1 VDGPLEQGDRN
12 LVSAPTKALA
22 GLLTLA
28 ALTACSPPAPTA
40 SAGKLVVAGYGGS
53 YQEAFEQAVVPA
65 FEKTCGCEI
74 TYIAGSSSDTVA
86 KLKAQKDAPQIDVA
100 LIDDGPQ
107 AQAAQAGLLAK
118 LDPAAVTR
126 LPKVEKVARLPQDV
140 GVGFAMTA
148 TGLAYNRDWFAKNG
162 VPAPKRLSD
171 LADPKLKGKI
181 VLPSI
186 SNTYGVGALMLAARE
201 GDGTV
206 ESGFAGVKKV
216 AANAFTFD
224 TTADVSNYFLQGQA
238 VATVWGGSR
247 VETLADKDFPIT
259 FVYPEEGAIPL
270 LATANVVNK
279 AQHAD
284 LAQKFVN
291 ALLEPGIQQK
301 LAAEGYDGPTVTD
314 ATLDPALAKRVVGA
328 EQAADMKPLDWT
340 TVNAQRAAWT
350 DRWTKEVEKG

>member
-1 VDGPLEQGDRN
+1 MTRL
-12 LVSAPTKALA
+12 LAAALA
-22 GLLTLA
+22 LIG
-28 ALTACSPPAPTA
+28 LTACAPPSPTA

-53 YQEAFEQAVVPA
+53 YQEAFEQAVLPG
-65 FEKTCGCEI
+65 FEKECGCQV
-74 TYIAGSSSDTVA
+74 TYIAGSSTDTVA

-107 AQAAQAGLLAK
+107 AQAAAAGLLAG

-126 LPKVEKVARLPQDV
+126 LAKVEKVARLPGDV

-148 TGLAYNRDWFAKNG
+148 TGLAYNSKWYADNG
-162 VPAPKRLSD
+162 LPAPRKLSD
-171 LADPKLKGKI
+171 LADPKLKGKV

-206 ESGFAGVKKV
+206 ESGFAGIKKV

-238 VATVWGGSR
+238 VASVWGGSR
-247 VETLADKDFPIT
+247 VETLADKNFPIK
-259 FVYPEEGAIPL
+259 FAYPEEGAIPL
-270 LATANVVNK
+270 LATANVVK
-279 AQHAD
+279 GAPHPD

-291 ALLEPGIQQK
+291 ALLEPAIQQK

-314 ATLDPALAKRVVGA
+314 ATLDAALAARVVGP
-328 EQAADMKPLDWT
+328 EQAAGMTPLDWKD
-340 TVNAQRAAWT
+340 VNGNRAAWT
-350 DRWTKEVEKG
+350 DRWTKEVEQ

>member
-1 VDGPLEQGDRN
+1 MTRL
-12 LVSAPTKALA
+12 LAAALA
-22 GLLTLA
+22 LIG
-28 ALTACSPPAPTA
+28 LTACAPPSPTA

-53 YQEAFEQAVVPA
+53 YQQAFEQAVLPD
-65 FEKTCGCEI
+65 FERTCGCQV
-74 TYIAGSSSDTVA
+74 TYIAGSSTDTVA

-107 AQAAQAGLLAK
+107 AQAAAAGLLAG

-126 LPKVEKVARLPQDV
+126 LAKVEKVARLPGDV

-148 TGLAYNRDWFAKNG
+148 TGLAYNSKWYADNG
-162 VPAPKRLSD
+162 LPAPKKLSD
-171 LADPKLKGKI
+171 LADPKLKGKV

-206 ESGFAGVKKV
+206 ESGFAGIKKV

-238 VATVWGGSR
+238 VASVWGGSR
-247 VETLADKDFPIT
+247 VETLADKNFPIK
-259 FVYPEEGAIPL
+259 FAYPEEGAIPL
-270 LATANVVNK
+270 LATANVVKN
-279 AQHAD
+279 APHPD

-291 ALLEPGIQQK
+291 ALLEPAIQQK

-314 ATLDPALAKRVVGA
+314 ATLDAALATRVVGPDR
-328 EQAADMKPLDWT
+328 AAGMTPLDWKD
-340 TVNAQRAAWT
+340 VNGNRAAWT
-350 DRWTKEVEKG
+350 DRWTKEVEQ

>member
-1 VDGPLEQGDRN
+1 MTRL
-12 LVSAPTKALA
+12 LAAALA
-22 GLLTLA
+22 LIG
-28 ALTACSPPAPTA
+28 LTACAPPSPTA

-53 YQEAFEQAVVPA
+53 YQQAFEQAVLPD
-65 FEKTCGCEI
+65 FERTCGCQV
-74 TYIAGSSSDTVA
+74 TYIAGSSTDTVA

-107 AQAAQAGLLAK
+107 AQAAAAGLLAG

-126 LPKVEKVARLPQDV
+126 LAKVEKVARLPGDV

-148 TGLAYNRDWFAKNG
+148 TGLAYNSKWYADNG
-162 VPAPKRLSD
+162 LPAPKKLSD
-171 LADPKLKGKI
+171 LADPKLKGKV

-206 ESGFAGVKKV
+206 ESGFAGIKKV

-238 VATVWGGSR
+238 VASVWGGSR
-247 VETLADKDFPIT
+247 VETLADKNFPIK
-259 FVYPEEGAIPL
+259 FAYPEEGAIPL
-270 LATANVVNK
+270 LATANVVKN
-279 AQHAD
+279 APHPD

-291 ALLEPGIQQK
+291 ALLEPAIQQK

-314 ATLDPALAKRVVGA
+314 ATLDAALATRVVGPDR
-328 EQAADMKPLDWT
+328 AADMTPLDWKD
-340 TVNAQRAAWT
+340 VNGNRAAWT
-350 DRWTKEVEKG
+350 DRWTKEVEQ

>member
-1 VDGPLEQGDRN
+1 MTISR
-12 LVSAPTKALA
+12 SH
-22 GLLTLA
+22 GLLA
-28 ALTACSPPAPTA
+28 ALALTALAACAPPTA
-40 SAGKLVVAGYGGS
+40 TSAGAGKLVVAGYGGS
-53 YQEAFEQAVVPA
+53 YQEAFEQAVMPG
-65 FEKTCGCEI
+65 FEKTCGCEV
-74 TYIAGSSSDTVA
+74 TYIAGSSTDTVA

-107 AQAAQAGLLAK
+107 AQAVQAGLLAK

-148 TGLAYNRDWFAKNG
+148 TGLAYNSEWYAKNG
-162 VPAPKRLSD
+162 LPAPKRLSD
-171 LADPKLKGKI
+171 LADPKLKGKV

-201 GDGTV
+201 GDGSV
-206 ESGFAGVKKV
+206 EAGFAGVKKV

-247 VETLADKDFPIT
+247 VETLADKNFPIT
-259 FVYPEEGAIPL
+259 FVYPEKGAIPL

-279 AQHAD
+279 APHAE

-291 ALLEPGIQQK
+291 ALLEPGIQRK
-301 LAAEGYDGPTVTD
+301 LAAEGYDGPTVSD
-314 ATLDPALAKRVVGA
+314 ATLDPALAARVVGSK
-328 EQAADMKPLDWT
+328 QAAEMTPLDWA
-340 TVNAQRAAWT
+340 TVNGERAAWT
-350 DRWTKEVEKG
+350 DRWTKEVEQS

>member
-1 VDGPLEQGDRN
+1 MTRL
-12 LVSAPTKALA
+12 LAAALA
-22 GLLTLA
+22 LIG
-28 ALTACSPPAPTA
+28 LTACAPPSPTA

-53 YQEAFEQAVVPA
+53 YQEAFEQAVLPG
-65 FEKTCGCEI
+65 FEKECGCQV
-74 TYIAGSSSDTVA
+74 TYIAGSSTDTVA
-86 KLKAQKDAPQIDVA
+86 KLKAQKAAPQIDVA

-107 AQAAQAGLLAK
+107 AQAAAAGLLAG

-126 LPKVEKVARLPQDV
+126 LAKVEKVARLPGDV

-148 TGLAYNRDWFAKNG
+148 TGLAYNSKWYADNG
-162 VPAPKRLSD
+162 LPAPRKLSD
-171 LADPKLKGKI
+171 LADPKLKGKV

-206 ESGFAGVKKV
+206 ESGFAGIKKV

-238 VATVWGGSR
+238 VASVWGGSR
-247 VETLADKDFPIT
+247 VETLADKNFPIK
-259 FVYPEEGAIPL
+259 FAYPEEGAIPL
-270 LATANVVNK
+270 LATANVVK
-279 AQHAD
+279 GAPHPD

-291 ALLEPGIQQK
+291 ALLEPAIQRK

-314 ATLDPALAKRVVGA
+314 ATLDAALAARVVGP
-328 EQAADMKPLDWT
+328 EQAAGMTPLDWKD
-340 TVNAQRAAWT
+340 VNGNRAAWT
-350 DRWTKEVEKG
+350 DRWTKEVEQ

>member
-1 VDGPLEQGDRN
+1 MTRL
-12 LVSAPTKALA
+12 LAAALA
-22 GLLTLA
+22 LL
-28 ALTACSPPAPTA
+28 ALTACAPPAPTA

-53 YQEAFEQAVVPA
+53 YQQAFEQAVLPE
-65 FEKTCGCEI
+65 FEKTCGCQV
-74 TYIAGSSSDTVA
+74 TYIAGSSTDTVA

-107 AQAAQAGLLAK
+107 AQAAEAGLLAA

-126 LPKVEKVARLPQDV
+126 LAKVEKVARLPGDV

-148 TGLAYNRDWFAKNG
+148 TGLAYNSKWYADNG
-162 VPAPKRLSD
+162 LPAPRKLSD
-171 LADPKLKGKI
+171 LADPKLKGKV

-238 VATVWGGSR
+238 VASVWGGSR
-247 VETLADKDFPIT
+247 VETLADKNFPIK
-259 FVYPEEGAIPL
+259 FAYPEEGAIPL
-270 LATANVVNK
+270 LATANVVAK
-279 AQHAD
+279 APHAD

-291 ALLEPGIQQK
+291 ALLEPAIQQK

-314 ATLDPALAKRVVGA
+314 ATLDAALAQRVVGP
-328 EQAADMKPLDWT
+328 EQAAGMTPLDWKD
-340 TVNAQRAAWT
+340 VNGNRAAWT
-350 DRWTKEVEKG
+350 DRWTKEVEQ

>member
-1 VDGPLEQGDRN
+1 MTRL
-12 LVSAPTKALA
+12 LAAALA
-22 GLLTLA
+22 LIG
-28 ALTACSPPAPTA
+28 LTACAPPSPTA

-53 YQEAFEQAVVPA
+53 YQQAFEQAVLPD
-65 FEKTCGCEI
+65 FERACGCQV
-74 TYIAGSSSDTVA
+74 TYIAGSSTDTVA

-107 AQAAQAGLLAK
+107 AQAAAAGLLAG

-126 LPKVEKVARLPQDV
+126 LAKVEKVARLPGDV

-148 TGLAYNRDWFAKNG
+148 TGLAYNSKWYADNG
-162 VPAPKRLSD
+162 LPAPKKLSD
-171 LADPKLKGKI
+171 LADPKLKGKV

-206 ESGFAGVKKV
+206 ESGFAGIKKV

-238 VATVWGGSR
+238 VASVWGGSR
-247 VETLADKDFPIT
+247 VETLADKNFPIK
-259 FVYPEEGAIPL
+259 FAYPEEGAIPL
-270 LATANVVNK
+270 LATANVVKN
-279 AQHAD
+279 APHPD

-291 ALLEPGIQQK
+291 ALLEPAIQQK

-314 ATLDPALAKRVVGA
+314 ATLDAALATRVVGPDR
-328 EQAADMKPLDWT
+328 AAGMTPLDWKD
-340 TVNAQRAAWT
+340 VNGNRAAWT
-350 DRWTKEVEKG
+350 DRWTKEVEQ

>member
-1 VDGPLEQGDRN
+1 MTRL
-12 LVSAPTKALA
+12 LAAALA
-22 GLLTLA
+22 LIG
-28 ALTACSPPAPTA
+28 LTACAPPSPTA

-53 YQEAFEQAVVPA
+53 YQQAFEQAVLPD
-65 FEKTCGCEI
+65 FERACGCQV
-74 TYIAGSSSDTVA
+74 TYIAGSSTDTVA

-107 AQAAQAGLLAK
+107 AQAAAAGLLAG

-126 LPKVEKVARLPQDV
+126 LAKVEKVARLPGDV

-148 TGLAYNRDWFAKNG
+148 TGLAYNSKWYADNG
-162 VPAPKRLSD
+162 QPAPKKLSD
-171 LADPKLKGKI
+171 LADPKLKGKV

-206 ESGFAGVKKV
+206 ESGFAGIKKV

-224 TTADVSNYFLQGQA
+224 TTADVSSYFLQGQA
-238 VATVWGGSR
+238 VASVWGGSR
-247 VETLADKDFPIT
+247 VETLADKNFPIK
-259 FVYPEEGAIPL
+259 FAYPEEGAIPL
-270 LATANVVNK
+270 LATANVVKN
-279 AQHAD
+279 APHPD

-291 ALLEPGIQQK
+291 ALLEPAIQQK

-314 ATLDPALAKRVVGA
+314 ATLDAALATRVVGPDR
-328 EQAADMKPLDWT
+328 AAGMTPLDWKD
-340 TVNAQRAAWT
+340 VNGNRAAWT
-350 DRWTKEVEKG
+350 DRWTKEVEQ

>member
-1 VDGPLEQGDRN
+1 MTRL
-12 LVSAPTKALA
+12 LAAALA
-22 GLLTLA
+22 LIGLA
-28 ALTACSPPAPTA
+28 ACAPPSPTA

-53 YQEAFEQAVVPA
+53 YQEAFEQAVLPG
-65 FEKTCGCEI
+65 FEKECGCQV
-74 TYIAGSSSDTVA
+74 TYIAGSSTDTVA

-107 AQAAQAGLLAK
+107 AQAAAAGLLAG

-126 LPKVEKVARLPQDV
+126 LAKVEKVARLPGDV

-148 TGLAYNRDWFAKNG
+148 TGLAYNSKWYADNG
-162 VPAPKRLSD
+162 LPAPRKLSD
-171 LADPKLKGKI
+171 LADPKLKGKV

-206 ESGFAGVKKV
+206 ESGFAGIKKV
-216 AANAFTFD
+216 AVNAFTFD

-238 VATVWGGSR
+238 VASVWGGSR
-247 VETLADKDFPIT
+247 VETLADKNFPIK
-259 FVYPEEGAIPL
+259 FAYPEEGAIPL
-270 LATANVVNK
+270 LATANVVK
-279 AQHAD
+279 GAPHPD

-291 ALLEPGIQQK
+291 ALLEPAIQQK

-314 ATLDPALAKRVVGA
+314 ATLDAALAARVVGP
-328 EQAADMKPLDWT
+328 EQAAGMTPLDWKD
-340 TVNAQRAAWT
+340 VNGNRAAWT
-350 DRWTKEVEKG
+350 DRWTKEVEQ

>member
-1 VDGPLEQGDRN
+1 MTRL
-12 LVSAPTKALA
+12 LAAALA
-22 GLLTLA
+22 LIG
-28 ALTACSPPAPTA
+28 LTACAPPSPTA

-53 YQEAFEQAVVPA
+53 YQQAFEQAVLPD
-65 FEKTCGCEI
+65 FEKTCGCQV
-74 TYIAGSSSDTVA
+74 TYIAGSSTDTVA

-107 AQAAQAGLLAK
+107 AQAAEAGLLAP

-126 LPKVEKVARLPQDV
+126 LPKVEKVARLAGDV

-148 TGLAYNRDWFAKNG
+148 TGLAYNSKWYADNG
-162 VPAPKRLSD
+162 LPAPKKLSD
-171 LADPKLKGKI
+171 LADPKLKGKV

-201 GDGTV
+201 GDGSV
-206 ESGFAGVKKV
+206 ESGFAGIKKV

-238 VATVWGGSR
+238 VASVWGGSR
-247 VETLADKDFPIT
+247 VETLADKDFPIK
-259 FVYPEEGAIPL
+259 FVYPEKGAIPL

-279 AQHAD
+279 APHAD

-291 ALLEPGIQQK
+291 ALLEPAIQQK
-301 LAAEGYDGPTVTD
+301 LAAEGYDGPTVSD
-314 ATLDPALAKRVVGA
+314 ATLDAALAKRVVGS
-328 EQAADMKPLDWT
+328 EQAAGMTPLDWKD
-340 TVNAQRAAWT
+340 VNGQRAAWT
-350 DRWTKEVEKG
+350 DQWTKEVEQ